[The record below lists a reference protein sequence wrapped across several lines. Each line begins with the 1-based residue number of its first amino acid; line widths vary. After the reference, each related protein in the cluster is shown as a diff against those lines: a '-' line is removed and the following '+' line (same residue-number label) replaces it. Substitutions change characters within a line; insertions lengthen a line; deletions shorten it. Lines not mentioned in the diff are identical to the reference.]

1 VFQAFSIEAP
11 PRVAAL
17 RQMAVEEKRKQK
29 KEKDQGEKVAGGI
42 LTTAHLEQKKRKLGM
57 KSGGPC
63 KRSRT
68 AELLFGSSS
77 PLNAKGDFE
86 DAADVEV
93 SALAVSP
100 VTSAPPPSVNPKAP
114 SNCSGGL
121 LSLDDSNKE
130 AESNEDGGGHIDIVG
145 SPVMGAK
152 AHGLVVAERVLSPR
166 KAPSRSRRS
175 SSSSSSSRD
184 SGKKIS
190 SMEEDLPV
198 VHASVKASH
207 SSSKSNGY
215 FVSQEDPI
223 AAAAELGA
231 SGTKLIIGNVVR
243 SLRFESQDRERGF
256 LSQAGASFCIP
267 LMETESMKSGV
278 LNMLQYAQD
287 LALKSF
293 VATRCTAWQL
303 RAEASSSSCMIE
315 LEERIVV
322 LEHEKL
328 ELQKA
333 FEAKEMQ
340 LATAR
345 AEANIARAEADAAL
359 DLKNKYSKELA
370 LTQVRLE
377 LAEARAGKIEKKHSK
392 S

>member
-1 VFQAFSIEAP
+1 
-11 PRVAAL
+11 
-17 RQMAVEEKRKQK
+17 
-29 KEKDQGEKVAGGI
+29 
-42 LTTAHLEQKKRKLGM
+42 
-57 KSGGPC
+57 
-63 KRSRT
+63 
-68 AELLFGSSS
+68 
-77 PLNAKGDFE
+77 
-86 DAADVEV
+86 
-93 SALAVSP
+93 
-100 VTSAPPPSVNPKAP
+100 
-114 SNCSGGL
+114 
-121 LSLDDSNKE
+121 
-130 AESNEDGGGHIDIVG
+130 
-145 SPVMGAK
+145 
-152 AHGLVVAERVLSPR
+152 
-166 KAPSRSRRS
+166 
-175 SSSSSSSRD
+175 
-184 SGKKIS
+184 
-190 SMEEDLPV
+190 MEEDLPV